1 MDTIIDETALE
12 EIYFPGFQAAVEKG
26 HTLALMGA
34 YNLLNGEHCCMSK
47 SLLNE
52 KLRKDWAFDGVVISD
67 WGAVHDTKLA
77 AESGLDLEMDVK
89 YQFDE
94 QYMAEPLLKAVKD
107 GEIEESLVDEKV
119 RNILRMMLRLKMI
132 GPEKKHRKTGAYNTE
147 EHRRAVL
154 DVARESM
161 ILLKNE
167 DQVLP
172 LQAESGCKVAVIG
185 ANAAAIHSNGGGS
198 AEIKALYEISPLMGI
213 KKLLGGNVKV
223 SYAPGYVIPDK
234 KEASEIN
241 WQAASTETAEDT
253 EKESTVSGRTLDEKQ
268 QEALAKQ
275 LRWQKQVT
283 LLFLWAD

>member
-1 MDTIIDETALE
+1 MKNC
-12 EIYFPGFQAAVEKG
+12 G
-26 HTLALMGA
+26 
-34 YNLLNGEHCCMSK
+34 
-47 SLLNE
+47 
-52 KLRKDWAFDGVVISD
+52 
-67 WGAVHDTKLA
+67 
-77 AESGLDLEMDVK
+77 
-89 YQFDE
+89 
-94 QYMAEPLLKAVKD
+94 
-107 GEIEESLVDEKV
+107 
-119 RNILRMMLRLKMI
+119 
-132 GPEKKHRKTGAYNTE
+132 
-147 EHRRAVL
+147 
-154 DVARESM
+154 M

-253 EKESTVSGRTLDEKQ
+253 EKESTVSGRALDRKS
-268 QEALAKQ
+268 
-275 LRWQKQVT
+275 VV
-283 LLFLWAD
+283 